1 MGMGYIG
8 LPTAVLLANQGYQV
22 HGVDINQ
29 KTIEI
34 INRGETHIVEPELNK
49 FVYSAIR
56 SGSFKVNIKPAE
68 ADIFIIAVPTPFY
81 EDKLNKLTNSPIPNV
96 NYIVEATKQIASFV
110 KSGNLILLES
120 TSPVGTTDM
129 VSEILKKEGVD
140 TSGIYIAHS
149 HYAYFFITFHIIRFL
164 EHLKFFLW
172 RYHFRM
178 DCEFCSFS
186 HIHFYHLLV
195 FEPL

>member
-8 LPTAVLLANQGYQV
+8 LPTAVLLANRGYQV

-56 SGSFKVNIKPAE
+56 SGSFRVNIKPAE
-68 ADIFIIAVPTPFY
+68 ADVFIIAVPTPFY

-129 VSEILKKEGVD
+129 VSEILKKKVL
-140 TSGIYIAHS
+140 ILVVYI
-149 HYAYFFITFHIIRFL
+149 
-164 EHLKFFLW
+164 
-172 RYHFRM
+172 
-178 DCEFCSFS
+178 
-186 HIHFYHLLV
+186 
-195 FEPL
+195 